1 MLDGP
6 LGRPRLRGGRV
17 MSKLPISFTDFV
29 EIIRA
34 CGPIDVEDC
43 VPKQLRPILVNH
55 LNLSDPRL
63 ADRVR
68 HFDAEQ
74 MQAVCADI
82 REGMQLVAMPST

>member
-1 MLDGP
+1 
-6 LGRPRLRGGRV
+6 
-17 MSKLPISFTDFV
+17 MSKLPISFTDFA

-34 CGPIDVEDC
+34 CGLIDAENC
-43 VPKQLRPILVNH
+43 VPKQLRTILVSR

-74 MQAVCADI
+74 MQAVCAYI
-82 REGMQLVAMPST
+82 WEGMQLVAMPST

>member
-1 MLDGP
+1 
-6 LGRPRLRGGRV
+6 

-34 CGPIDVEDC
+34 CGPMEADDC
-43 VPKQLRPILVNH
+43 VPKRLRPIL
-55 LNLSDPRL
+55 LSQLDLTEPRL

-74 MQAVCADI
+74 MQAVCAYI
-82 REGMQLVAMPST
+82 WEGMQLVAMPST